1 MANCVCVDADIKK
14 QIISRLKEY
23 ALISERRRMLLDEL
37 NGMNLYNPNTS
48 RIKATPG
55 GKNKKTDISDLLVR
69 REKKREAYTLINIIY
84 SACCIYIYDLP
95 INDSAIKSLIRYIN
109 GEIQGRASLLNR
121 VATEIAAA
129 CNDID
134 VYLPGMIKKHDKIK
148 HPTNIVRCK
157 R

>member
-1 MANCVCVDADIKK
+1 MTDCICVDADIKK

-48 RIKATPG
+48 QIKATPG

-69 REKKREAYTLINIIY
+69 REKKKEAYTLINIIY
-84 SACCIYIYDLP
+84 SACCICIYDLP

-121 VATEIAAA
+121 VAAEIAMT
-129 CNDID
+129 CSDID
-134 VYLPGMIKKHDKIK
+134 RYLPSMLKSAAK
-148 HPTNIVRCK
+148 
-157 R
+157 

>member
-1 MANCVCVDADIKK
+1 MTDCICVDADIKK

-48 RIKATPG
+48 QIKATPG

-69 REKKREAYTLINIIY
+69 REKKREAYTMINVIY
-84 SACCIYIYDLP
+84 SACCICIYDLP

-109 GEIQGRASLLNR
+109 GEIQGRASLLNK
-121 VATEIAAA
+121 VAAEIAMT
-129 CNDID
+129 CSDID
-134 VYLPGMIKKHDKIK
+134 RYLPSMLKSAAK
-148 HPTNIVRCK
+148 
-157 R
+157 